1 MAPKILR
8 SLLLFFLLSNMFIAN
23 ASIFTINN
31 YHEKAKD
38 NYHNNKKN
46 NLNFIRRVFHVLP
59 KGHRV
64 PLSGASKRENV
75 LQNWSHWRAPNI
87 IQNICYC

>member
-8 SLLLFFLLSNMFIAN
+8 SLLLFFLLSNIFIAN

-31 YHEKAKD
+31 YDKETKD
-38 NYHNNKKN
+38 NNHKNNKKN
-46 NLNFIRRVFHVLP
+46 NLSFIRRVFHVLP

-75 LQNWSHWRAPNI
+75 LQN
-87 IQNICYC
+87 